1 MVQVADR
8 TINKLNGET
17 LETQRLR
24 AKAVLAELIEARTA
38 CEEQGNRMNRSDLFK
53 TVTGR
58 SALDTAISS
67 TERMIETLDR
77 TLSKATLEVEVRAAT
92 LLSRQRSSAR

>member
-8 TINKLNGET
+8 AVNMLNDQS
-17 LETQRLR
+17 LVSQRER
-24 AKAVLAELIEARTA
+24 AKAVLAELKQARSA
-38 CEEQGNRMNRSDLFK
+38 CEEHGNRLNRSDLYK

-58 SALDTAISS
+58 SALDAAISS

-77 TLSKATLEVEVRAAT
+77 TLAKATLEVEVRASA
-92 LLSRQRSSAR
+92 LLNRQRTAAR